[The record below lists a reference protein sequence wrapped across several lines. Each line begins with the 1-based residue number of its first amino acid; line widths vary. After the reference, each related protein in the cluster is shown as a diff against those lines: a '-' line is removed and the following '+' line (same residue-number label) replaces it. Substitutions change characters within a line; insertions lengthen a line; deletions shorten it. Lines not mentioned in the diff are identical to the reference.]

1 MTIKVHSPER
11 HRELVAQGF
20 ALVARLSAARRE
32 RERKEKQE
40 RSAPAST
47 RSSPGIDASSARQYE
62 TQVVNPT
69 ATAKAI
75 IEAGRKAR
83 GETDDA
89 ISMPTGFAAAVLA
102 AADLARAGG
111 PALPEP
117 TGLAAQI
124 IAAGEKRRKPMG
136 DS

>member
-1 MTIKVHSPER
+1 MTKSREQLAAEGFLIVHSR
-11 HRELVAQGF
+11 M
-20 ALVARLSAARRE
+20 AARRKDE
-32 RERKEKQE
+32 RRDREKRRQE
-40 RSAPAST
+40 EKDNKTRTPPAPASGDT
-47 RSSPGIDASSARQYE
+47 SSSLFGTPVADPAAFAA
-62 TQVVNPT
+62 QV
-69 ATAKAI
+69 I
-75 IEAGRKAR
+75 RAGQKAR
-83 GETDDA
+83 GELAEETPQ
-89 ISMPTGFAAAVLA
+89 PTGFAAAVLA